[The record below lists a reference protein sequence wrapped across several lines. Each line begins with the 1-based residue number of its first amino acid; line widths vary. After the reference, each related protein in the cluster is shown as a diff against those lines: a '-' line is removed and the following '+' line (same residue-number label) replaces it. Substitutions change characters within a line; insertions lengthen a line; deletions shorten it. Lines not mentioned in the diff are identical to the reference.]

1 MDTTSQEGPKEPVT
15 TAAEKTSKVGG
26 DCKTKEGCM
35 VAENIKTIPCLSMG
49 YTEHSHMSHP
59 KAFIQVKKRTKVAPP
74 LRKQIIP
81 KCVYT
86 GHKE

>member
-15 TAAEKTSKVGG
+15 TAAEKISKVGG

-35 VAENIKTIPCLSMG
+35 VAENTKTIPCLSRG
-49 YTEHSHMSHP
+49 GTEHSHMSNP
-59 KAFIQVKKRTKVAPP
+59 KVFLQVKKRTKVAST